1 MVSSTRPDLNPIINT
16 NTRLA
21 IMAVLAPSAEME
33 FATVRDLSNLS
44 DSALS
49 KQAAALEAA
58 GYLSQRK
65 ATSVAAPEPGCPSQK
80 KAAAP
85 PSAHTSPRYAR

>member
-1 MVSSTRPDLNPIINT
+1 
-16 NTRLA
+16 
-21 IMAVLAPSAEME
+21 MAVLAPSAEME

-65 ATSVAAPEPGCPSQK
+65 GYVGRRPRTWLSLTKGGRTALRAHIAALRALIDPALDEP
-80 KAAAP
+80 AP
-85 PSAHTSPRYAR
+85 